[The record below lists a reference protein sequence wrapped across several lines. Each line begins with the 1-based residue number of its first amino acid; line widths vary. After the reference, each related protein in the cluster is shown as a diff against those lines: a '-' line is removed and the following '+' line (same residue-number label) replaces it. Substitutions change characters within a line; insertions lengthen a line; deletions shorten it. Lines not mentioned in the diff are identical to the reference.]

1 MMRRYVFLISFIFS
15 AAWVVSQQSSP
26 SFVSRL
32 TARPDGATI
41 RLAWQD
47 SPQEVERYLIYRH
60 TEPIDG
66 DNFGATS
73 FLGEVASGVMLFVDY
88 PPNDSS
94 FFYTVVVAD
103 SEGEPLKVFVPFR
116 NKTTTGA
123 AVDAEVLERSLPVT
137 IASIAASVSD
147 EEVILRYTTSS
158 ARREISVYRGT
169 VPILA
174 AEDLLSAIL
183 IDTITSSRTE
193 YRDSPVH
200 GLQYFYA
207 LFDTELLRVGKQRI
221 LIGQNVLDSPVS
233 IPLTENVAPR
243 TRNRPLP
250 FLVLSSK
257 IDSGEALGGVRQS
270 LDVPTIALSEKA
282 TAAVESLVGDSREER
297 KLMESVVLL
306 TDDLSASE
314 GSPQS
319 ELATLIREH
328 FDASDWTMARKKLER
343 FLLTRRSDDVSA
355 RARFYIA
362 QTFYFE
368 RRYQEAFVELL
379 YAAERYYGAALPWMD
394 NILELLR
401 SDPSG

>member
-1 MMRRYVFLISFIFS
+1 MMRRYVFLISFILS
-15 AAWVVSQQSSP
+15 AGWVVAQRTVP
-26 SFVSRL
+26 TFVSRL
-32 TARPDGATI
+32 SARPDGTTI
-41 RLAWQD
+41 RLTWQD
-47 SPQEVERYLIYRH
+47 SSEDVEHYLIYRH
-60 TEPIDG
+60 TEQIDA
-66 DNFGATS
+66 DNFEDAS
-73 FLGEVASGVMLFVDY
+73 YLGEVESGLMLFVDY

-94 FFYTVVVAD
+94 FFYTVVVPD
-103 SEGEPLKVFVPFR
+103 SEGEPLAVFVPFR

-123 AVDAEVLERSLPVT
+123 AVLERSLPVT
-137 IASIAASVSD
+137 IASITASVSD
-147 EEVILRYTTSS
+147 EEIILHYTTSS
-158 ARREISVYRGT
+158 TRREISVYRGT
-169 VPILA
+169 EPILA

-221 LIGQNVLDSPVS
+221 LIGQNVLDSAVS
-233 IPLTENVAPR
+233 IPLTENVAPQ
-243 TRNRPLP
+243 TRSRPLP

-282 TAAVESLVGDSREER
+282 TAAVESLVGDRREER
-297 KLMESVVLL
+297 MLMESSVLL
-306 TDDLSASE
+306 TDDLNASDS
-314 GSPQS
+314 GAQS
-319 ELATLIREH
+319 ELAALIQEH
-328 FDASDWTMARKKLER
+328 FDSSEWTMARNKLEQ
-343 FLLTRRSDDVSA
+343 FLLTRRSDDVSSC
-355 RARFYIA
+355 ARFYVA

-368 RRYQEAFVELL
+368 RRYQEAFVQLL

-401 SDPSG
+401 SDPAG